1 MRELY
6 TGDEYFSQIEKK
18 LKKELDKKRFIH
30 TKGVAYTAVCLAM
43 AHGESLHDAYL
54 AGLLHDCAKCI
65 PADEKLVLCRKY
77 NLQLSDAEQAN
88 TDLLHAKLGAVI
100 AKEKYDVR
108 DEAILD
114 AICYH
119 TTGKPNMTELEKI
132 VYIADYIEPN
142 RKMLDSLKEVR
153 QVAFQDLNKAMVLI
167 SHHVLQYLQ
176 EKEVSIDPLT
186 QETYDYYNALTRKE

>member
-30 TKGVAYTAVCLAM
+30 TKGVAYTAVSLAM
-43 AHGESLHDAYL
+43 AHGENLHDAYL

-88 TDLLHAKLGAVI
+88 PDLLHAKLGAVI
-100 AKEKYDVR
+100 AKERYDISNQ
-108 DEAILD
+108 DILH

-119 TTGKPNMTELEKI
+119 TTGRPNMTELEKF

-142 RKMLDSLKEVR
+142 RKMLEGLKEVR
-153 QVAFQDLNKAMVLI
+153 QIAFHDLNEAMVLI
-167 SHHVLQYLQ
+167 SHHVLQYLK
-176 EKEVSIDPLT
+176 EKQVFIDPLT
-186 QETYDYYNALTRKE
+186 QETYDYYKALT